1 LQEEADAN
9 LNVIQI
15 GFRSASEKP
24 ANDADQR
31 FSSEREMIHTSLSR
45 TAHEFAMNG
54 SKSHHRRSRV
64 PGTLSIIKRRLLL
77 SIATAGIALALG
89 FALGRSFPSAAT
101 PVSVSTTASPAAD
114 PQLPATI
121 ALSPPKLANLQ
132 LQIEKAKAGPLVRA
146 VSATGSVGY
155 DERHLAR
162 IRPMARGRIE
172 ALDVTAGD
180 RVVAGQGLA
189 VLDNFDLSAAHS
201 KVLSAE
207 AALNQAKAQ
216 LAAANAAYDRATNLI
231 RSGFVTQ
238 AELEARRA
246 AAVTMEAD
254 LRTKEA
260 QLRQYQE
267 EEARLLPVRPA
278 AVGAG
283 SSSDQPGD
291 SRGALVAPFAG
302 VVDSVSVATGEIV
315 DPATPIFTVSDL
327 STVWVQADVAA
338 RDLGA
343 VKVGDAVEVKVS
355 AFPSRVFSG
364 RVTYIPDQI
373 ESATGMAKVRCEV
386 PNPDGALRVN
396 MFATVTILS
405 PQGGDAVLAP
415 SSSLQ
420 EINGQ
425 SVVFIPT
432 GDRQFVWRAVHTGL
446 VANGKTQITSGL
458 AADTPVVGEGSY
470 WLKATLMQSTIP
482 DQG

>member
-1 LQEEADAN
+1 
-9 LNVIQI
+9 
-15 GFRSASEKP
+15 
-24 ANDADQR
+24 
-31 FSSEREMIHTSLSR
+31 MIHTSLSR
-45 TAHEFAMNG
+45 TAHVFAINWSG
-54 SKSHHRRSRV
+54 SHHRRSRV
-64 PGTLSIIKRRLLL
+64 PRTLSIIKRRLLF
-77 SIATAGIALALG
+77 SVATVGIALALG
-89 FALGRSFPSAAT
+89 FALGRSSPSAST
-101 PVSVSTTASPAAD
+101 PVSVSTAAAPAAD

-155 DERHLAR
+155 DQLHLAR

-180 RVVAGQGLA
+180 RVVAGQRLA
-189 VLDNFDLSAAHS
+189 VLDNFELSAAHS
-201 KVLSAE
+201 KVLGAE

-231 RSGFVTQ
+231 RSDLVTQ
-238 AELEARRA
+238 AELVARRA
-246 AAVTMEAD
+246 TAVTMEAD

-278 AVGAG
+278 AASAD
-283 SSSDQPGD
+283 SSNDQPGD
-291 SRGALVAPFAG
+291 SRGALFAPFAG

-315 DPATPIFTVSDL
+315 DAATPIFTVSDL
-327 STVWVQADVAA
+327 STVWVQADVAE

-355 AFPSRVFSG
+355 AFPGRVFAG

-432 GDRQFVWRAVHTGL
+432 GDRQFGWRAVHTGL

-458 AADTPVVGEGSY
+458 AAGTPVVGEGSY
-470 WLKATLMQSTIP
+470 WLKAALMQSTIP